1 MTPFA
6 IFAFVL
12 TFGYV
17 IYFAVMITLD
27 LHAKSVDGQKAEG
40 EEIDVGGITNEEVEF
55 PKVITED
62 PDTEDARITYTDSVD
77 DDGVRVVN
85 PTGTVVLPSENEE
98 PAVDPEPEPEEKE
111 KTTSDELNEENEYG
125 MEDIEPEPQYSMY
138 GDDLY
143 TYINEKHNN
152 SRNIKKENVRDH
164 L

>member
-27 LHAKSVDGQKAEG
+27 LHAKPVDGQKAEG
-40 EEIDVGGITNEEVEF
+40 EEIDVGGMTNEEVEI

-62 PDTEDARITYTDSVD
+62 PDSEDARMTYTDSVD
-77 DDGVRVVN
+77 DDGVRVVT
-85 PTGTVVLPSENEE
+85 PTGAVVVPSEEE
-98 PAVDPEPEPEEKE
+98 ETAVDPEPEPEEKE
-111 KTTSDELNEENEYG
+111 KSTSEELNEENEYG

-138 GDDLY
+138 GDDFY
-143 TYINEKHNN
+143 AYINEKHNN

>member
-1 MTPFA
+1 MAPFA

-40 EEIDVGGITNEEVEF
+40 EEIDVGGMTNEEVEF

-62 PDTEDARITYTDSVD
+62 PASEDARITYTDSVD